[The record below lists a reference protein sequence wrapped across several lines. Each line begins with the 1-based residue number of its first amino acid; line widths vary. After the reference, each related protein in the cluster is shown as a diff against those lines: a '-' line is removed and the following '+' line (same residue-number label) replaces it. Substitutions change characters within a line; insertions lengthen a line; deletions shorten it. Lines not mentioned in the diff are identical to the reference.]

1 MSGSP
6 NIPAAAARSRRI
18 SRRRFLQSAAA
29 GGAAFAIDA
38 CGIEPPRVEVTRHE
52 IALPPDAAG
61 LAGMRIAQVSDTHL
75 TGNRRAAERAAE
87 LIALERP
94 EVVVLTGDICEDAAG
109 LAALTELTAAVRGT
123 AATVAIYG
131 NWERKARIP
140 EAALAR
146 AYERGGAELLVSR
159 SVVIARGS
167 SRLRLVGLDDA
178 RYVGPDLEQAL
189 AGEGGDAELWLVH
202 CPQYADLV
210 PVGFATPL
218 ALLAGHTHG
227 GQVRLPGWTP
237 YTPPGSG
244 RFVEGWYRDAKVPMY
259 VTRGIG
265 TAVVEAR
272 FCCRPELPVFTL
284 VATRAAALPGS
295 RGTDPRPGS

>member
-1 MSGSP
+1 MSGST
-6 NIPAAAARSRRI
+6 NIPAGAAGPRRV

-29 GGAAFAIDA
+29 GGAALAIDA

-75 TGNRRAAERAAE
+75 TGNRRAAERAVE

-94 EVVVLTGDICEDAAG
+94 DVVVLTGDICEDIGG
-109 LAALTELTAAVRGT
+109 LRALTELTAAVRG
-123 AATVAIYG
+123 ASATVAIYG

-159 SVVIARGS
+159 SVLVGRGA

-178 RYVGPDLEQAL
+178 RYVGPDLGRAL
-189 AGEGGDAELWLVH
+189 AGDAGDAEVWLVH

-210 PVGFATPL
+210 PDAIPAPM

-272 FCCRPELPVFTL
+272 FCCRPELPIFTL
-284 VATRAAALPGS
+284 VATRAAAFPDS